1 MKRIEKR
8 DILLFFAS
16 AIVTALVILLVV
28 SLILTEYNTLKLGF
42 EEAHNI
48 FALNSDGFIINDRK
62 YFLPFDEI
70 YAFLQNDIFKALAVV
85 FLFI

>member
-1 MKRIEKR
+1 MQIEPGVV
-8 DILLFFAS
+8 LEEAEG
-16 AIVTALVILLVV
+16 VALK
-28 SLILTEYNTLKLGF
+28 SLDEFSDEEKAFYDFNFTLKQNST
-42 EEAHNI
+42 E
-48 FALNSDGFIINDRK
+48 NSDGFIINDRK

>member
-8 DILLFFAS
+8 DVLLFFAS
-16 AIVTALVILLVV
+16 AIVTALVILLVI

-42 EEAHNI
+42 EEAHDI

-70 YAFLQNDIFKALAVV
+70 RTFLQNDIFVSLAAV
-85 FLFI
+85 FLFM